1 MAKMIFVS
9 ALTSVCE
16 GSASAIGCLERAIS
30 DVEDEIC
37 ATDFTTERLNHRR
50 EALEAR
56 AAIVAVCASG
66 DPSTTCAHP

>member
-1 MAKMIFVS
+1 MVKLIIVS

-16 GSASAIGCLERAIS
+16 GSASAIRCLERAIS
-30 DVEDEIC
+30 HIESEVC

-56 AAIVAVCASG
+56 AAIVAVRASG
-66 DPSTTCAHP
+66 DSSPTSAHP